1 MNKDQN
7 DYFNEIFGSIS
18 SSKDVRIVFSLVEYL
33 ASIEHTNI
41 SIDCII
47 SAILFY
53 YKDEHPEDFVT
64 KLYPAALYYQEFR
77 KTLENSDVSISF
89 ANFANEKPLFQP
101 YCPQITDDV
110 ETLFTQ
116 LYDYDNM
123 TITIPFLLFVI
134 CEICTTKDFQKLPLI
149 CANRKNFDKLHAY
162 LRKNFQYISAYNKEL
177 TIPCG
182 TDMTFN
188 ADKYDPIIGRETEI
202 SHILRILSK
211 RTKNN
216 PLLIGE
222 PGVGKTHIVE
232 SLAKRFV
239 SGQVP
244 QRLLG
249 KKIVSLN
256 IAELISGTK
265 YRGEL
270 EEKVQNFLDVISAT
284 GVIVFI
290 DELHTLFH
298 DSSNEDLASI
308 LKPALLN
315 PNVCIIGTTTNKEYR
330 IIEKDPAF
338 ARRFDVVRICEPTI
352 NEAIEILQGLQSIY
366 EDFHSVEIP
375 SQVIEDC
382 VKLSNRYISTSSLPD
397 KAIDILDEAC
407 SKLECNFDLKRP
419 VLTTNVICEII
430 TEKTGISISD
440 FSSSKKEKLLKL
452 EPALNAK
459 IIGQDH
465 AISNIVRAIKRATL
479 DLQDSNKPIAS
490 FLFAGTTGIGKT
502 ETAKVLASEFFQ
514 DPHALIRLDM
524 SEYQTKET
532 VTMLTGSS
540 PGYVGYEEGGQ
551 LTNAVKRRPYS
562 IILFDEIE
570 KAHPDV
576 LDILL
581 QILDDGRLTDNT
593 GTTVNFKNTIVI
605 LTTNIGAEEVQKN
618 VLGFSATNTS
628 LYDEK
633 TIISEIKKVL
643 RPELINRLSN
653 IVVYNSLTKSD
664 CEKIVK
670 IYLENFQNKLHTK
683 GIELKYSVDLPQ
695 QLVEKGYD
703 KTYGARELKRT
714 FEHVIVDNVTDL
726 ILTKNPPTI
735 YIDSSFNLSISAKNA
750 NIK

>member
-1 MNKDQN
+1 M
-7 DYFNEIFGSIS
+7 
-18 SSKDVRIVFSLVEYL
+18 
-33 ASIEHTNI
+33 
-41 SIDCII
+41 
-47 SAILFY
+47 
-53 YKDEHPEDFVT
+53 
-64 KLYPAALYYQEFR
+64 
-77 KTLENSDVSISF
+77 
-89 ANFANEKPLFQP
+89 
-101 YCPQITDDV
+101 
-110 ETLFTQ
+110 
-116 LYDYDNM
+116 
-123 TITIPFLLFVI
+123 
-134 CEICTTKDFQKLPLI
+134 
-149 CANRKNFDKLHAY
+149 
-162 LRKNFQYISAYNKEL
+162 
-177 TIPCG
+177 
-182 TDMTFN
+182 
-188 ADKYDPIIGRETEI
+188 
-202 SHILRILSK
+202 
-211 RTKNN
+211 
-216 PLLIGE
+216 
-222 PGVGKTHIVE
+222 
-232 SLAKRFV
+232 
-239 SGQVP
+239 
-244 QRLLG
+244 
-249 KKIVSLN
+249 
-256 IAELISGTK
+256 
-265 YRGEL
+265 
-270 EEKVQNFLDVISAT
+270 
-284 GVIVFI
+284 
-290 DELHTLFH
+290 
-298 DSSNEDLASI
+298 
-308 LKPALLN
+308 
-315 PNVCIIGTTTNKEYR
+315 
-330 IIEKDPAF
+330 
-338 ARRFDVVRICEPTI
+338 
-352 NEAIEILQGLQSIY
+352 
-366 EDFHSVEIP
+366 
-375 SQVIEDC
+375 
-382 VKLSNRYISTSSLPD
+382 
-397 KAIDILDEAC
+397 
-407 SKLECNFDLKRP
+407 
-419 VLTTNVICEII
+419 
-430 TEKTGISISD
+430 
-440 FSSSKKEKLLKL
+440 LKL

-502 ETAKVLASEFFQ
+502 ETAKVLASEFFH

-551 LTNAVKRRPYS
+551 LTNAVKRHPYS

-618 VLGFSATNTS
+618 VLGFSATDTS

-670 IYLENFQNKLHTK
+670 IYLESFQNKLHTK

>member
-1 MNKDQN
+1 M
-7 DYFNEIFGSIS
+7 
-18 SSKDVRIVFSLVEYL
+18 
-33 ASIEHTNI
+33 
-41 SIDCII
+41 
-47 SAILFY
+47 
-53 YKDEHPEDFVT
+53 
-64 KLYPAALYYQEFR
+64 
-77 KTLENSDVSISF
+77 
-89 ANFANEKPLFQP
+89 
-101 YCPQITDDV
+101 
-110 ETLFTQ
+110 
-116 LYDYDNM
+116 
-123 TITIPFLLFVI
+123 
-134 CEICTTKDFQKLPLI
+134 
-149 CANRKNFDKLHAY
+149 
-162 LRKNFQYISAYNKEL
+162 
-177 TIPCG
+177 
-182 TDMTFN
+182 
-188 ADKYDPIIGRETEI
+188 
-202 SHILRILSK
+202 
-211 RTKNN
+211 
-216 PLLIGE
+216 
-222 PGVGKTHIVE
+222 
-232 SLAKRFV
+232 
-239 SGQVP
+239 
-244 QRLLG
+244 
-249 KKIVSLN
+249 
-256 IAELISGTK
+256 
-265 YRGEL
+265 
-270 EEKVQNFLDVISAT
+270 
-284 GVIVFI
+284 
-290 DELHTLFH
+290 
-298 DSSNEDLASI
+298 
-308 LKPALLN
+308 
-315 PNVCIIGTTTNKEYR
+315 
-330 IIEKDPAF
+330 
-338 ARRFDVVRICEPTI
+338 
-352 NEAIEILQGLQSIY
+352 
-366 EDFHSVEIP
+366 
-375 SQVIEDC
+375 
-382 VKLSNRYISTSSLPD
+382 
-397 KAIDILDEAC
+397 
-407 SKLECNFDLKRP
+407 ECNFDLKRP
-419 VLTTNVICEII
+419 ILTTNVICEII

-452 EPALNAK
+452 EPALTAK

-540 PGYVGYEEGGQ
+540 PGYVGYEDGGQ

-618 VLGFSATNTS
+618 VLGFSATDTS